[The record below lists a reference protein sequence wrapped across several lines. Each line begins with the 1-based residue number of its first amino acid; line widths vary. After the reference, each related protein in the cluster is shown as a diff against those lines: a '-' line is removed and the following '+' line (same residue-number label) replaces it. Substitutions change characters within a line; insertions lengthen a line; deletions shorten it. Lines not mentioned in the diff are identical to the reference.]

1 MARFGMSVHYLASQQ
16 ALSRRMRRGW
26 LKEQLSY
33 SSVLGRELV
42 GGSTLCGIVM
52 LFGIMTVMH
61 VVGVVLSF
69 R

>member
-1 MARFGMSVHYLASQQ
+1 MARFGISVHHLASQQ
-16 ALSRRMRRGW
+16 ALSRRTRRGW

-42 GGSTLCGIVM
+42 GGSLLCGIVM
-52 LFGIMTVMH
+52 LFGVKTVTH

-69 R
+69 